1 MKNTATIIIL
11 LIGAGLVTGCATGR
25 FTHMATD
32 AEDEIVSETSLTYI
46 RIGKQELTGLR
57 GEAPN
62 GWLFELQKQESQEVD
77 IDELV
82 DEVVNLME
90 QREINEPATTTE

>member
-1 MKNTATIIIL
+1 
-11 LIGAGLVTGCATGR
+11 
-25 FTHMATD
+25 MATN
-32 AEDEIVSETSLTYI
+32 AEDEVVSETSLTYI

-62 GWLFELQKQESQEVD
+62 GWLFSLEKQESQEVT

-90 QREINEPATTTE
+90 QREINESATPPK